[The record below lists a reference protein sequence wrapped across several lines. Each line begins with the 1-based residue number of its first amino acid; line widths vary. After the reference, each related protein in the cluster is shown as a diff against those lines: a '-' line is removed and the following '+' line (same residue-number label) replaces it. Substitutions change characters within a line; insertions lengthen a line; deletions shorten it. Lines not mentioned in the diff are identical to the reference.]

1 MINNVVLVGRLTKD
15 VELKK
20 TQSGT
25 SVVTFDLAVQRKYKQ
40 EGQPDSDFIRCVAW
54 NKTADLMHQYLSK
67 GSLIG
72 VEGHIQTRSY
82 DNQQGQRVYVTEVI
96 ANSVQFL
103 ESKKD
108 REQYQETQQEVV
120 EVQQEV
126 VEEQIGEY
134 GDLPF

>member
-25 SVVTFDLAVQRKYKQ
+25 SVVTLDLAVQRKYKQ

-54 NKTADLMHQYLSK
+54 KKTADLMHQYLSK

-103 ESKKD
+103 ESRKD

-120 EVQQEV
+120 EVEQEV

>member
-15 VELKK
+15 VELRK

-25 SVVTFDLAVQRKYKQ
+25 SVVTFDLAVQRKFKQ
-40 EGQPDSDFIRCVAW
+40 EGQQDSDFIRCVAW
-54 NKTADLMHQYLSK
+54 NKTADLMYQYLSK

-72 VEGHIQTRSY
+72 VEGHIQTHSY
-82 DNQQGQRVYVTEVI
+82 DNQQGQRVYVTEVVC
-96 ANSVQFL
+96 NGVRFL

-108 REQYQETQQEVV
+108 REQNQVMQQEVV
-120 EVQQEV
+120 VEQQEV

>member
-25 SVVTFDLAVQRKYKQ
+25 SVVTFDLAVERKYKQ
-40 EGQPDSDFIRCVAW
+40 EGQPDADFIRCVAW
-54 NKTADLMHQYLSK
+54 NKTADLMYQYLSK

-72 VEGHIQTRSY
+72 VEGHIQTRFY
-82 DNQQGQRVYVTEVI
+82 DNQQGQRIYVTEVI